1 VRVAAARF
9 VFVTV
14 LLDWLIVGIMSP
26 VFPKLLL
33 ELDGGKMSGTAAIS
47 GGFATAFALVAFFMS
62 PVLGVLSDRYGRR
75 PVILL
80 SNVGSAIDCLI
91 LALAPNVW
99 WLFLGRVLS
108 GATAASA
115 TACAAYI
122 ADVTEPEKR
131 AGAFGMISAGFGIG
145 FAVGPAVGGVLAGYG
160 TRVPF
165 YLAALL
171 MLVSAAYGLFV
182 LPESLGPEKRRTAID
197 WKRANP
203 LGALVLLRRH
213 RELSGLVTSLFC
225 SNLAVQSFS
234 VFVLYTIDRFAW
246 NERANGFGL
255 AFFGALSVVSAILV
269 GRLTARFGGRAVAA
283 AGFAF
288 GAVGFIVYGLAPT
301 GWLFACGLPLTGLWA
316 IAGSPVQSAMTR
328 RVGPTEQGELQGAIG
343 SVRSIALIV
352 GPSFFTLLF
361 AAVTA
366 RAGNPFVGAPWFLGA
381 SLLVC
386 AAAFALSA
394 MRPEPSP
401 EPEASALAA

>member
-1 VRVAAARF
+1 
-9 VFVTV
+9 V

-33 ELDGGKMSGTAAIS
+33 ELNGGKMSGTSAIS

-62 PVLGVLSDRYGRR
+62 PILGVLSDRYGRR

-80 SNVGSAIDCLI
+80 SNIGSAIDCLI
-91 LALAPNVW
+91 LALAPNLW

-131 AGAFGMISAGFGIG
+131 AGAFGMMSAGFGIG
-145 FAVGPAVGGVLAGYG
+145 FAVGPAVGGVLAGFG

-165 YLAALL
+165 YLAAGL
-171 MLVSAAYGLFV
+171 MIASAAYGFFI
-182 LPESLGPEKRRTAID
+182 LPESLGPEKRRAVID

-203 LGALVLLRRH
+203 LGALALLRRH

-234 VFVLYTIDRFAW
+234 VFVLYTIYRFGW

-269 GRLTARFGGRAVAA
+269 GKLTTRFGGQAIAT

-288 GAVGFIVYGLAPT
+288 GALGFVVYGLAPT
-301 GWLFACGLPLTGLWA
+301 GWVFACGLPLTGLWS
-316 IAGSPVQSAMTR
+316 IAGAPVQSAMSR
-328 RVGPTEQGELQGAIG
+328 RVGPAEQGEMQGAVG

-352 GPSFFTLLF
+352 GPSFFALLF

-366 RAGNPFVGAPWFLGA
+366 HAGNPFVGAPWFLGA
-381 SLLVC
+381 LLLVG
-386 AAAFALSA
+386 AAMFALSA
-394 MRPEPSP
+394 MRAAP
-401 EPEASALAA
+401 EPEAAAA

>member
-1 VRVAAARF
+1 MKTPAAKF

-33 ELDGGKMSGTAAIS
+33 ELNGGKMSGTSAIS

-62 PVLGVLSDRYGRR
+62 PILGVLSDRYGRR

-80 SNVGSAIDCLI
+80 SNIGSAIDCLI
-91 LALAPNVW
+91 LALAPNLW

-122 ADVTEPEKR
+122 ADVTAPQKR
-131 AGAFGMISAGFGIG
+131 AGAFGMISAAFGIG

-165 YLAALL
+165 YLAAAL
-171 MLVSAAYGLFV
+171 MIGSAAYGFFI
-182 LPESLGPEKRRTAID
+182 LPESLGPEKRRTTID

-203 LGALVLLRRH
+203 LGSLVLLRRH

-234 VFVLYTIDRFAW
+234 VFVLYTIDRFGW

-255 AFFGALSVVSAILV
+255 ALFGAITVVSAILV
-269 GRLTARFGGRAVAA
+269 GKLTARFGARAIVA
-283 AGFAF
+283 AGFTLGAF
-288 GAVGFIVYGLAPT
+288 GFIVYGLAPS
-301 GWLFACGLPLTGLWA
+301 GWIFACGLPLTGLWA

-328 RVGPTEQGELQGAIG
+328 RVGPSEQGELQGAIG

-361 AAVTA
+361 AAVTSHP
-366 RAGNPFVGAPWFLGA
+366 GNPLVGAPWFLGA
-381 SLLVC
+381 LLLAG
-386 AAAFALSA
+386 AATFALSA
-394 MRPEPSP
+394 MRPDVQTTG
-401 EPEASALAA
+401 AAA